1 MSFRFNA
8 KTVFLTYAQCA
19 LPKEEVLER
28 VAERFPIQD
37 YIVAREKHQ
46 DGGLHLHC
54 YFRFVK
60 KVDSRDPRVF
70 DVLDCHPNIKPLT
83 KVEAIKNAQKYSKKD
98 GDFITNIEETLG
110 KRALLF
116 KELLEE
122 GDLTPS
128 FIRRNPEIMQFNANN
143 LRTFLGI
150 ARPRNEVPEALVKKR
165 HIWFHGP
172 SNTGKSTWLRAWRQ
186 LSCAMEYP
194 DNEDWSMMPR
204 DVESVYKDEYRGS
217 LTVQK
222 LNRICDGDCMV
233 NTKGGSGWLPQIT
246 VVICSNYSIR
256 ECYAGVSDQ
265 ILETL
270 FNRFVEYSSINSRP
284 KLPFYNL

>member
-83 KVEAIKNAQKYSKKD
+83 KVEAIKNAQKYFMNIDGLKRKSKEHQD
-98 GDFITNIEETLG
+98 LISSMEE
-110 KRALLF
+110 
-116 KELLEE
+116 
-122 GDLTPS
+122 
-128 FIRRNPEIMQFNANN
+128 
-143 LRTFLGI
+143 
-150 ARPRNEVPEALVKKR
+150 
-165 HIWFHGP
+165 H
-172 SNTGKSTWLRAWRQ
+172 
-186 LSCAMEYP
+186 
-194 DNEDWSMMPR
+194 
-204 DVESVYKDEYRGS
+204 
-217 LTVQK
+217 
-222 LNRICDGDCMV
+222 
-233 NTKGGSGWLPQIT
+233 
-246 VVICSNYSIR
+246 
-256 ECYAGVSDQ
+256 
-265 ILETL
+265 
-270 FNRFVEYSSINSRP
+270 
-284 KLPFYNL
+284 